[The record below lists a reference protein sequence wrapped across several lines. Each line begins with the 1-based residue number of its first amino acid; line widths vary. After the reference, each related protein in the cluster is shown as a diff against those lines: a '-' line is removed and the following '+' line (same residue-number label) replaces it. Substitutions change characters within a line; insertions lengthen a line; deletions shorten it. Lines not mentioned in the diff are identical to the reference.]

1 MLLSYGILQ
10 KSSVCSEQKMTSS
23 HNQISLEEKKELN
36 TQKQISFSP
45 IQSTKQIFLY
55 AGNGK
60 GFPINT
66 IFIHQ
71 STVPQ
76 GHASFSQC
84 IYFIIFKIYRMRNVC
99 INFHNGLVFSCLK
112 MKMYIITRAAIIQS
126 IIFMRIQRINFDEQ
140 QGCEVNSEQQL
151 KETPPLSSQISI
163 YCQN

>member
-1 MLLSYGILQ
+1 MLLSYGILE

-36 TQKQISFSP
+36 TQKQSTRSFP
-45 IQSTKQIFLY
+45 TQSTKQIFLY

-66 IFIHQ
+66 IFIYQ

-84 IYFIIFKIYRMRNVC
+84 IYHFQINRMRNVC
-99 INFHNGLVFSCLK
+99 INFHNGLVFCCLK
-112 MKMYIITRAAIIQS
+112 MKMYIITRDAIIQS
-126 IIFMRIQRINFDEQ
+126 IIFIRIQRINFDEQ
-140 QGCEVNSEQQL
+140 QGCEVNRE
-151 KETPPLSSQISI
+151 
-163 YCQN
+163 